1 MHIGLI
7 LRVLAILLIIISFF
21 MIFPVIFALYY
32 HEEQMI
38 PHFLLP
44 MLMVLVI
51 SLPII
56 FLTRKSVKTLSTRD
70 GFLLVSL
77 SWIFSALFGA
87 LPLYFSA
94 SIPHLTD
101 AFFEI
106 MSGFT
111 TTGASILTNI
121 EGLPKSMLFW
131 RSLTHWLGG
140 MGIVVLTIAVFP
152 LLGVGAV
159 GLMKAESPGP
169 TLDKL
174 TPKIT
179 ETAKIL
185 WFIYL
190 AFTVAQTLL
199 LMIGRMNLFDALTH
213 SFGTL
218 ATGGFSPKNSSVGY
232 YNSAYVDI
240 VITVFMV
247 LAGGNFVLYYR
258 LISGNVEKVFTNTEL
273 KTYLG
278 IFLAAMLII
287 AIGLY
292 GKEYDTFRRSLRYAA
307 FQAASILTTTGY
319 TTADYASWPFFTQGV
334 LFILMFIGGCSGST
348 GGGIKVIRIVT
359 LFKQALNEMKF
370 ISHPRGIFSIRL
382 GGNIIK
388 KDTVY
393 TISGFFF
400 LYLLMLIITTF
411 VVASG
416 GNDILTAMSTALVTV
431 GNIGPGFGKIGPTMN
446 YAFYPG
452 YIKWFL
458 SFAMMV
464 GRLEIYTVLVLFT
477 SKFWRK

>member
-7 LRVLAILLIIISFF
+7 LKVVAILLLIISFF
-21 MIFPVIFALYY
+21 MLFPVVVALYY
-32 HEEQMI
+32 HEGPMI
-38 PHFLLP
+38 QHFLVP
-44 MLMVLVI
+44 IFIVLI
-51 SLPII
+51 TSLLII
-56 FLTRKSVKTLSTRD
+56 FFTRKVPKTLSTRD

-77 SWIFSALFGA
+77 SWVFSALLGA
-87 LPLYFSA
+87 LPLYLSGI
-94 SIPHLTD
+94 IPSFTD
-101 AFFEI
+101 ACFEI

-140 MGIVVLTIAVFP
+140 MGIVVLAVAVFP
-152 LLGVGAV
+152 LLGIGGVQ
-159 GLMKAESPGP
+159 LMRAESPGP

-190 AFTVAQTLL
+190 SLTVAETLL
-199 LMIGRMNLFDALTH
+199 LMWGRMNLYDALTH
-213 SFGTL
+213 TFGTL

-232 YNSAYVDI
+232 YNSTHVDI
-240 VITVFMV
+240 VITVFMI
-247 LAGGNFVLYYR
+247 LAGMNFVLFYR
-258 LISGNVEKVFTNTEL
+258 LITGNVKKVFNNTEL
-273 KTYLG
+273 KAYLG
-278 IFLAAMLII
+278 IFFAAMLVI
-287 AIGLY
+287 AFILY
-292 GKEYDTFRRSLRYAA
+292 GREYETLGKSLRYAA

-319 TTADYASWPFFTQGV
+319 VTADYAGWPQFAQTV

-359 LFKQALNEMKF
+359 LFKQGIHEMK
-370 ISHPRGIFSIRL
+370 ILSHPRGIFSL
-382 GGNIIK
+382 KFSGEVLK

-393 TISGFFF
+393 TITGFFF
-400 LYLLMLIITTF
+400 LYLLMLLCTTF
-411 VVASG
+411 VVSSG
-416 GNDILTAMSTALVTV
+416 GNDILTSLSTALVTV
-431 GNIGPGFGKIGPTMN
+431 GNIGPGFGKIGPTQN
-446 YAFYPG
+446 YAFFPD

-464 GRLEIYTVLVLFT
+464 GRLEVYTVLILFT
-477 SKFWRK
+477 RKFWSK